1 MLKPT
6 DLGQP
11 EEGNE
16 RLHIY
21 CSHETSPQL
30 LSLGTRGQSKHR
42 PQDPSSQGEGGGS
55 AVLANANVQR

>member
-16 RLHIY
+16 RLHTY

-30 LSLGTRGQSKHR
+30 LSLWTQGQSKHR
-42 PQDPSSQGEGGGS
+42 PQDSSSQGGGGGS
-55 AVLANANVQR
+55 AVLANASVPR